1 MTKEIL
7 LSISGLHL
15 VNGEDGNVEVVSAG
29 DYSNRGGKHYLLY
42 DEVEEGMSGHT
53 SNVIKIGENSLEIT
67 KKGLLNTRMVLE
79 KGKRHRTIY
88 QTPFGNLEIGL
99 TGQELQVTETEEN
112 IDIRVE
118 YVLEINEENMSECTI
133 EMNIKPREA
142 GNLDLQGK
150 GRWPSLI

>member
-7 LSISGLHL
+7 LSIAGLHL
-15 VNGEDGNVEVVSAG
+15 TDGENGNIEVVTAG
-29 DYSNRGGKHYLLY
+29 DYYSRGGKHYILY
-42 DEVEEGMSGHT
+42 DEVTEGMSGHT

-112 IDIRVE
+112 IDVRVE